1 MARILV
7 VDDEASIREIARK
20 LLALH
25 GHAVDVAND
34 GERALDQLEKKNYD
48 LVLLD
53 HYMPKI
59 SGIQVVSIIRTS
71 PKYKDLKILML
82 TSMSVTKNVDEAFEA
97 GIDGYIIK
105 PFTMK
110 QLVEKVEKTLL
121 GAR

>member
-25 GHAVDVAND
+25 GHAVDVAED

-59 SGIQVVSIIRTS
+59 
-71 PKYKDLKILML
+71 
-82 TSMSVTKNVDEAFEA
+82 
-97 GIDGYIIK
+97 
-105 PFTMK
+105 
-110 QLVEKVEKTLL
+110 
-121 GAR
+121 